1 MQTKMSSS
9 RSNTPA
15 RCTSRMFDVAG
26 AHGWL
31 LREEHD
37 NNIALAEFTV
47 FDKPE
52 MQ

>member
-1 MQTKMSSS
+1 
-9 RSNTPA
+9 
-15 RCTSRMFDVAG
+15 MFDVAG